1 MAFYQL
7 RKEQLVRT
15 SLDDLWA
22 FISAPQNLQEITPDS
37 MGFVITSDET
47 PREMY
52 PGCIITYKVK
62 PLMGIPMKWMTE
74 ITHVEDRKFFV
85 DEQRVG
91 PYKLWHHQHILEER
105 EDGILM
111 KDIVTY
117 EPPFGFLGRIANGI
131 LIRRKLNQIFD
142 YRFKVLEE
150 RFH

>member
-1 MAFYQL
+1 MLWNQVSKHVIRQL
-7 RKEQLVRT
+7 
-15 SLDDLWA
+15 
-22 FISAPQNLQEITPDS
+22 
-37 MGFVITSDET
+37 
-47 PREMY
+47 
-52 PGCIITYKVK
+52 
-62 PLMGIPMKWMTE
+62 PMKWMTE